1 MRPLVLAVLLGA
13 AAAAD
18 PVAKVIK
25 LLEDLKKGVE
35 TAGTDE
41 AKAYGKYACFCK
53 DTTKTKATSIKDGE
67 DSINDLS
74 ADITDNT
81 ASKEEK
87 EAEVKKRKAKVEELG
102 TELST
107 TVARCSTQHAE
118 FEAGDA
124 DMAKAI
130 ASLKSAIKI
139 MNSKKAAAAKKA
151 ALAAV
156 KAHTAKS
163 AKSFLELDES
173 LVVDPSDPA
182 YKYHSKTIND
192 MLSKALKSFE
202 DDKSDDKDKWDK
214 TKSACQDTKDGFSKQ
229 MIDNKD
235 AITKA
240 ETKIEKLA
248 KQIAKDR
255 GDLVKA
261 QGVLEDDAAYLKDLT
276 AQCEVRATEYDQR
289 SSTRNDEITALA
301 TAIKIISN
309 KVTAADKEV
318 NRALV
323 QLSAKPLSFLQASP
337 IKATNFLAT
346 RATLSTAEQ
355 ALQAKAVTVLRT
367 EGSRLASAELE
378 MMAMK
383 ISGPDH
389 FKEVK
394 IMIQKLIERLLDEKK
409 AEASKKGFC
418 DQELAKAQSDRD
430 STKNKADGMS
440 ADLKAY
446 EATKEELEAEIKKLK
461 KDIKQEESDYQEAK
475 DERRGDKEANEK
487 TLDTANKGLDALN
500 EAILVLK
507 AFYNNRGPKVLLQA
521 SPVDDDTSGPGFSG
535 GYKGSE
541 KKSRA
546 IFAVLETISSDFQK
560 TISETEKAEATAA
573 ADFVELDRKSKS
585 TLASK
590 ETKKELDNT
599 DLKQTKDDI
608 TKTLDDLE
616 TMMGLNHDALKMI
629 ESLKPA
635 CLDAGGMNSEQ
646 RGEKRDQEIKALNQA
661 ICMLEDKKDVK
672 C

>member
-13 AAAAD
+13 AAAAN
-18 PVAKVIK
+18 PVTKVIK

-35 TAGTDE
+35 KAGTDE
-41 AKAYGKYACFCK
+41 ATAYGKYACFCK
-53 DTTKTKATSIKDGE
+53 DTTKTKATSIKDGN
-67 DSINDLS
+67 DSIDDLS

-107 TVARCSTQHAE
+107 EVARCSTGHAE

-130 ASLKSAIKI
+130 DSLKKAIKI

-151 ALAAV
+151 ALAVV
-156 KAHTAKS
+156 KATTAKS

-202 DDKSDDKDKWDK
+202 DDKSDDKDKWTK
-214 TKSACQDTKDGFSKQ
+214 TESACQDTKDGLSKQ

-248 KQIAKDR
+248 KAIAKDR

-309 KVTAADKEV
+309 KVKGADKEV
-318 NRALV
+318 NRDFV

-337 IKATNFLAT
+337 IKEVGFLAT

-355 ALQAKAVTVLRT
+355 ALQTKAVALLRT

-418 DQELAKAQSDRD
+418 DEELAKAQSDRD

-446 EATKEELEAEIKKLK
+446 EATKESLEAEIKKLK
-461 KDIKQEESDYQEAK
+461 KDIAQEEKDYKKAK
-475 DERRGDKEANEK
+475 EERKDDKEANEK

-507 AFYNNRGPKVLLQA
+507 AFYNNRGPKVLLQG

-535 GYKGSE
+535 DYKGSE

-560 TISETEKAEATAA
+560 TISETEKAEAEAA

-608 TKTLDDLE
+608 VKTLDDLD

-635 CLDAGGMNSEQ
+635 CLDAGGMNSKQ
-646 RGEKRDQEIKALNQA
+646 RGEKRDEEIKALNQA

>member
-1 MRPLVLAVLLGA
+1 
-13 AAAAD
+13 
-18 PVAKVIK
+18 
-25 LLEDLKKGVE
+25 
-35 TAGTDE
+35 
-41 AKAYGKYACFCK
+41 
-53 DTTKTKATSIKDGE
+53 
-67 DSINDLS
+67 
-74 ADITDNT
+74 
-81 ASKEEK
+81 
-87 EAEVKKRKAKVEELG
+87 
-102 TELST
+102 
-107 TVARCSTQHAE
+107 
-118 FEAGDA
+118 
-124 DMAKAI
+124 
-130 ASLKSAIKI
+130 
-139 MNSKKAAAAKKA
+139 
-151 ALAAV
+151 
-156 KAHTAKS
+156 
-163 AKSFLELDES
+163 
-173 LVVDPSDPA
+173 
-182 YKYHSKTIND
+182 
-192 MLSKALKSFE
+192 
-202 DDKSDDKDKWDK
+202 
-214 TKSACQDTKDGFSKQ
+214 
-229 MIDNKD
+229 
-235 AITKA
+235 
-240 ETKIEKLA
+240 
-248 KQIAKDR
+248 
-255 GDLVKA
+255 
-261 QGVLEDDAAYLKDLT
+261 
-276 AQCEVRATEYDQR
+276 
-289 SSTRNDEITALA
+289 
-301 TAIKIISN
+301 
-309 KVTAADKEV
+309 
-318 NRALV
+318 
-323 QLSAKPLSFLQASP
+323 
-337 IKATNFLAT
+337 
-346 RATLSTAEQ
+346 
-355 ALQAKAVTVLRT
+355 LQAKAVTVLRT
-367 EGSRLASAELE
+367 EGTRLASAELE

-560 TISETEKAEATAA
+560 TISETEKAEAEAA

-635 CLDAGGMNSEQ
+635 CLDAGGMNSKQ
-646 RGEKRDQEIKALNQA
+646 RGEKRDEEIKALNQA